1 MTTADDERDDNAEAI
16 ESNRRRPV
24 APPAVPSS
32 SPGGLSRAFTGSTF
46 GNKIESSDAEFI
58 PYGAYKEAVSNASA
72 LESERDDLKR
82 RLEILTTTTKAMHSS
97 VKRTLLAKIKTKDE
111 YIERCLQLVRDFH
124 PEKVS
129 SKSVLEAEVSSIL
142 QKSRADSIAAEK
154 VGVAILDND
163 NDTSSPRNEDGFIDS
178 TALTTCRAK
187 LEWSEKRNK
196 LLKIELKRFGSF
208 HDEVAQVLKQPLT
221 ADRWISM
228 NEALLRAEN
237 GTVLVDD
244 DNDESDDNDDYV
256 VQRARI
262 ESTFDGISKGAETR
276 LSTSLNMEVSSSQSV
291 LAKKELQVLKETI
304 TAERSKNLTLS
315 KSIEDLTDKKDDL
328 EEKLATALS
337 KVKALTVSVSD
348 ASLKTGASSQERE
361 SLLSDITAA
370 RNEAK
375 AARELASSLTERLED
390 EKEVGA
396 SLKNRLE
403 GEQERGLVFKDEADK
418 LRAILQNLEASSK
431 GSLSIAESDLSS
443 LRTQVQ
449 GLQTKIIELEKS
461 LASKQGEADHLDKLM
476 KEAHAGRS
484 IAEADVEK
492 VKAMSKAQLVKLQ
505 KQANDQ
511 FEALKSL
518 AVKEKEDAVRFAEQ
532 QVRSFTLKFSLA
544 SREVIELKKKLAS
557 LKAATNA
564 AIETSRTQ
572 SLTAVRD
579 LFSRAAPAIEG
590 YHSALVRLRV
600 EMAERRRLFNIVQ
613 ELRGNIRVICR
624 VRPPVA
630 SDSGSGEIAVS
641 FPNFAAQ
648 HEEGGHEE
656 ITVVNNN
663 RTMKSWEFD
672 SVFQPSASNKDVF
685 NAVEALVTSVA
696 DGFNVCIFAY
706 GQTGS
711 GKTHTMEGTSSNPGI
726 NFRTL
731 EALFALKAARSRE
744 VTCTLSVSL
753 LEIYNEQLRDM
764 MVPAASKGSHP
775 EPLTMRDSGG
785 IGGVTIPG
793 LTSVP
798 VSTHEE
804 VLHLMATAYKNRTTF
819 STNMNEHSSRSH
831 CVLSIVVSSFNK
843 VTNTTLKG
851 KLHLIDLAGSER
863 VGKSGATGDR
873 LKEAQA
879 INKSLSALGDVIQA
893 RGEKKSHIPFR
904 NSVLTHL
911 LSDSLSGDAKTL
923 MLVNISPSLSSSEE
937 TFCSLNFA
945 ARVRS
950 VELGQAKKNVQ

>member
-1 MTTADDERDDNAEAI
+1 MTTADDEHDDNAEAI
-16 ESNRRRPV
+16 ESTRRRPV

-46 GNKIESSDAEFI
+46 GNKINESSDAEFI
-58 PYGAYKEAVSNASA
+58 PYGAYKEVVSNASA
-72 LESERDDLKR
+72 LESERYDLKR

-97 VKRTLLAKIKTKDE
+97 VKRTLMAKIKTKDE

-124 PEKVS
+124 PETMS
-129 SKSVLEAEVSSIL
+129 SKSVLEAELSSIL

-154 VGVAILDND
+154 VGVAIIDND
-163 NDTSSPRNEDGFIDS
+163 NDITESPRNEDGFIDS
-178 TALTTCRAK
+178 TALATCRAK

-196 LLKIELKRFGSF
+196 SLKIELKRFGSF
-208 HDEVAQVLKQPLT
+208 HDEVAHVLKQPLT
-221 ADRWISM
+221 SDRWNIM

-244 DNDESDDNDDYV
+244 DNDESDDNDENE

-276 LSTSLNMEVSSSQSV
+276 LSTSLSMEASSSQSV

-304 TAERSKNLTLS
+304 TAERLKNSTLS
-315 KSIEDLTDKKDDL
+315 KSIEDLTDKIDDL

-348 ASLKTGASSQERE
+348 ASSKTGASSQERE
-361 SLLSDITAA
+361 SLLSELAAA

-375 AARELASSLTERLED
+375 AARELVSSLTERLED
-390 EKEVGA
+390 EKEVGS

-403 GEQERGLVFKDEADK
+403 GEQERGLFFKDEAGK
-418 LRAILQNLEASSK
+418 LKAILQNLEASSK

-443 LRTQVQ
+443 LRTQNQ

-461 LASKQGEADHLDKLM
+461 LASKQA
-476 KEAHAGRS
+476 A
-484 IAEADVEK
+484 AEADVEK

-544 SREVIELKKKLAS
+544 SREVIELKKQHAS

-579 LFSRAAPAIEG
+579 LFSRAAPAIDG
-590 YHSALVRLRV
+590 YQTAMVRLRV
-600 EMAERRRLFNIVQ
+600 EMAERRRLFNLVQ

-648 HEEGGHEE
+648 HEEGVHEE
-656 ITVVNNN
+656 INVVNNN

-744 VTCTLSVSL
+744 VTCTISVSL

-793 LTSVP
+793 LTSVS

-893 RGEKKSHIPFR
+893 RAEKKSHIPFR

-923 MLVNISPSLSSSEE
+923 MLVNVSPSLLSSEE

-950 VELGQAKKNVQ
+950 VELGQAKKNVHT